1 MFARFFKCS
10 EEAAVQTTPSV
21 AKAVGESMR
30 RRDDTPKAEGAETD
44 REKVKRP
51 HLDGELDEEAVKSAV
66 MRGERVFVVEAIAS
80 LGRLDT
86 TVVQKA
92 FSRASAK
99 GVSAMAWKAGLSAEL
114 AHQMQ
119 LRLAKVPPDE
129 AIKPVGGGYAMSDDD
144 LDWQIEFFGG

>member
-1 MFARFFKCS
+1 MSRLPSAPLIGRPTLSGKAATS
-10 EEAAVQTTPSV
+10 RSRYVTEALLEKLRDRDDLDPSV

-44 REKVKRP
+44 REKVKRL

-99 GVSAMAWKAGLSAEL
+99 GVSAMA
-114 AHQMQ
+114 
-119 LRLAKVPPDE
+119 
-129 AIKPVGGGYAMSDDD
+129 
-144 LDWQIEFFGG
+144 